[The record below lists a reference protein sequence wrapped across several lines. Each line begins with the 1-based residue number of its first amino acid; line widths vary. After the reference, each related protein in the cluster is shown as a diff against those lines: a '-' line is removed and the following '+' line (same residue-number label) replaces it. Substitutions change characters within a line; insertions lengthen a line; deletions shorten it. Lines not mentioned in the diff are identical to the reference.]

1 MSLKIYKR
9 FISVWIKAIRP
20 KTLSGAAAPVI
31 LACSLS
37 YHLCSHY
44 EGRRFEWWIA
54 ICAMLFALFMQ
65 IVANLANDYVDFKK
79 GSDREDRIGPERQL
93 STGKISLI
101 AMKKAIIIASVAS
114 IAAGLPLAIA
124 GGPWMI
130 LVGLLCLFFAF
141 VYSTHFS
148 YSGLG
153 DILVILFFGLIPV
166 AVTVYLLT
174 GTWSLSSVTAGFAM
188 GFATDT
194 LLVVNNV
201 RDVNEDL
208 ISGKKTIVVRLGEKT
223 GRHLYIICG
232 IIAILFIGFSIYNV
246 KGFPQMVLLVPYITL
261 HILTSLQFRKESLVN
276 LNYFLGKT
284 SRNILL
290 FSIFS
295 SLAFLI

>member
-1 MSLKIYKR
+1 MSRKINKR
-9 FISVWIKAIRP
+9 VISVWIKAIRP

-37 YHLCSHY
+37 YHLCSRY
-44 EGRRFEWWIA
+44 EGRSFEWWIA

-79 GSDREDRIGPERQL
+79 GSDREDRIGPERLL
-93 STGKISLI
+93 STGKITLS
-101 AMKKAIIIASVAS
+101 AMKKAIAIASVAS
-114 IAAGLPLAIA
+114 VAAGLPLVMA
-124 GGPWMI
+124 GGPGMI
-130 LVGLLCLFFAF
+130 FIGALCLFFAF
-141 VYSTHFS
+141 LYSTHFS

-153 DILVILFFGLIPV
+153 DILVILFFGLVPV
-166 AVTVYLLT
+166 AVTVFLLT
-174 GTWSLSSVTAGFAM
+174 GTWSLSSIAAGFAM

-201 RDVNEDL
+201 RDVNEDR
-208 ISGKKTIVVRLGEKT
+208 ISGKKTIVVRLGEKK
-223 GRHLYIICG
+223 GRHLYILCG
-232 IIAILFIGFSIYNV
+232 IIAILLIGFSIYNV
-246 KGFPQMVLLVPYITL
+246 KGFPKLTLLVPYITL

-276 LNYFLGKT
+276 LNFFLGKT

-290 FSIFS
+290 FSLFS

>member
-1 MSLKIYKR
+1 MSKESLL
-9 FISVWIKAIRP
+9 VWIKAIRP

-37 YHLCSHY
+37 YHICSVH
-44 EGRRFEWWIA
+44 EGRAFEWWIA
-54 ICAMLFALFMQ
+54 IFAMLFALFMQ
-65 IVANLANDYVDFKK
+65 IVANLANDYVDFRK

-130 LVGLLCLFFAF
+130 LIGLVCLFFAF
-141 VYSTHFS
+141 LYSTHFS

-153 DILVILFFGLIPV
+153 DILVILFFGLVPV

-174 GTWSLSSVTAGFAM
+174 GTFSLSAVTAGIAM

-194 LLVVNNV
+194 LLMVNNV
-201 RDVNEDL
+201 RDINEDRA
-208 ISGKKTIVVRLGEKT
+208 SGKKTIVVRLGEKN
-223 GRHLYIICG
+223 GRRLYILCG
-232 IIAILFIGFSIYNV
+232 IIAILFIILAIYNE
-246 KGFPQMVLLVPYITL
+246 KGLLQSALLIPYITL
-261 HILTSLQFRKESLVN
+261 HAHTSLHFCKESLLN
-276 LNYFLGKT
+276 LNFFLGKT

-290 FSIFS
+290 FSLFS